1 MALYPMVIGGGS
13 GTLKFISSTTNG
25 SVKSN
30 FTLNADKGSYI
41 VFATNYPDSN
51 TCISGTPTGMTK
63 IGSTMARNRA
73 GAYTIL
79 EMWQATADT
88 QVMNPTLINEIIAI
102 YAIE

>member
-1 MALYPMVIGGGS
+1 
-13 GTLKFISSTTNG
+13 
-25 SVKSN
+25 
-30 FTLNADKGSYI
+30 
-41 VFATNYPDSN
+41 
-51 TCISGTPTGMTK
+51 MTK